1 MKPFHA
7 FADLILV
14 TCVVLVALVVAIIP
28 ALSVSIIRPIIG
40 TIVVLFVPGY
50 AFIAAL
56 FPQKATLANGVRL
69 ALSFGLS
76 IVIVPL
82 LELALNYTRWGIQ
95 LGPTLV
101 VLVVFTLLCSIVASV
116 RRYRLPRERRFAI
129 NWPDWHHI
137 RLKAARLGGTRFDRT
152 LSVVL
157 IIAIITSVAVTSYAV
172 VMPKP
177 NEHFTEFYLLG
188 TNDTLSNYTTQY
200 KVGVPTPVT
209 VVIVNH
215 EKTDVTYDLVV
226 TANNSTQREII
237 YSEQVMIP
245 SGQQWEKS
253 IDLVLNHP
261 SDNALL
267 DFALYA
273 NQTTTNPY
281 RDVHLW
287 VNVTA

>member
-56 FPQKATLANGVRL
+56 FPRKATLANGVRL

-95 LGPTLV
+95 LGSTLIV
-101 VLVVFTLLCSIVASV
+101 IVVFTLLCSIVASV

-157 IIAIITSVAVTSYAV
+157 IIAIITPVAVTSYAV

>member
-14 TCVVLVALVVAIIP
+14 TCVALVALVVAIIP
-28 ALSVSIIRPIIG
+28 ALSVSIIRSIIG

-101 VLVVFTLLCSIVASV
+101 VLVVFTLLCSIVTSV

-157 IIAIITSVAVTSYAV
+157 IIAIITPVAVTSYAV

-215 EKTDVTYDLVV
+215 EQTDVTYNLVV

>member
-157 IIAIITSVAVTSYAV
+157 IIAIITPVAVTSYAV

>member
-95 LGPTLV
+95 LGPTLIV
-101 VLVVFTLLCSIVASV
+101 IVVFTLLCSIVASV

>member
-95 LGPTLV
+95 LGSTLIV
-101 VLVVFTLLCSIVASV
+101 IVVFTLLCSIVASV

-157 IIAIITSVAVTSYAV
+157 IIAIITPVAVTSYAV